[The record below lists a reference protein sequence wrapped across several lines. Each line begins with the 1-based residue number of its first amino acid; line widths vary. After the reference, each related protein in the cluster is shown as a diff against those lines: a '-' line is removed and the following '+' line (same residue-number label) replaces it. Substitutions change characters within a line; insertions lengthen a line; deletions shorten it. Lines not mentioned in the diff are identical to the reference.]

1 MQLGKKG
8 RKNDQVGTC
17 APKRG
22 FRGKGRLHR
31 QIPALGSQQF
41 KPQIGR
47 SSAGILHREDKP
59 PCLVGGLLGP
69 TRGLWEAWIP
79 LVKSMRAD

>member
-1 MQLGKKG
+1 MIRLGP
-8 RKNDQVGTC
+8 V
-17 APKRG
+17 PLRG
-22 FRGKGRLHR
+22 DSEEKEDYT
-31 QIPALGSQQF
+31 GSQQF